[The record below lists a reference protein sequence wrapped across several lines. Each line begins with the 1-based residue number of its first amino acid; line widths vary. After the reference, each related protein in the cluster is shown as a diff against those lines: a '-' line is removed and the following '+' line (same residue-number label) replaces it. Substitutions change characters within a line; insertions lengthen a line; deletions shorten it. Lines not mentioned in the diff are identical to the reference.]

1 MDYQVEYSIARQ
13 VRRSV
18 GPFARAGL
26 VPEYA
31 TAKGM
36 TLGAIC
42 DQLRAICDQG
52 KSLTIEWGEDP
63 RGDRIPIK
71 RLKQIFAELPVSF
84 RDI

>member
-1 MDYQVEYSIARQ
+1 MDYQVEYSIVRQ
-13 VRRSV
+13 VRHCV
-18 GPFARAGL
+18 GPFARSGL

-36 TLGAIC
+36 TLGAVR
-42 DQLRAICDQG
+42 DQLKAICDQG

-63 RGDRIPIK
+63 QGDRIPIK